1 MIINPYRYVTG
12 AGATGLLADY
22 PNASAAFSLRQLIS
36 TWTGA
41 VVEVRRT
48 VGSPATADFTAAEV
62 ADTTL
67 TTWVGAGNFGYVSTW
82 YDQSGNGFDAIQT
95 TEANQP
101 RIVNSG
107 TLVTTEGN
115 PAIDFLGTTQHLY
128 NLTGGTTGNGNIP
141 YNGGVSY
148 YCVLDMDGAGATQRL
163 WSDDITGAQG
173 YVIVTADGRVQ
184 LNDNNTGLEAVTTTA
199 YTTVGTIAELDSF
212 HFDSLT
218 GDYEWA
224 RDGSNNTGNLAT
236 WSDVAIDSSNTANF
250 AIMGSGN
257 GNQVGNG
264 RVQELI
270 IYPND
275 QSANRVGIE
284 TNINAHYT
292 IF

>member
-12 AGATGLLADY
+12 TGATGLLADY

-62 ADTTL
+62 DNGTL
-67 TTWVGAGNFGYVSTW
+67 TTWVGAGNFGYISTW

-115 PAIDFLGTTQHLY
+115 PAIDFLGTTQYLE
-128 NLTGGTTGNGNIP
+128 NAGNIP

-148 YCVLDMDGAGATQRL
+148 YCVVDMDGAAPTQRL

-173 YVIVTADGRVQ
+173 YFIVTADGRVQ
-184 LNDNNTGLEAVTTTA
+184 LNDNDTGYEVVTTTA
-199 YTTVGTIAELDSF
+199 YTTIGDIAELDSF
-212 HFDSLT
+212 HFNSLT
-218 GDYEWA
+218 GNYEWA
-224 RDGSNNTGNLAT
+224 RDGSNNTGFIPT

-250 AIMGSGN
+250 AIMGAGN

>member
-1 MIINPYRYVTG
+1 MIINSYRYAAG

-22 PNASAAFSLRQLIS
+22 PGASAAFSLRQLIS

-41 VVEVRRT
+41 VVEVRR
-48 VGSPATADFTAAEV
+48 SSDSATADFTAAEV
-62 ADTTL
+62 ADSTL
-67 TTWVGAGNFGYVSTW
+67 TTWTGANDGFVSKW

-148 YCVLDMDGAGATQRL
+148 YCVVDMDAAAATQRL

-173 YVIVTADGRVQ
+173 YLIVNANGRVQ
-184 LNDNNTGLEAVTTTA
+184 LNDNDTGFEEITTAA
-199 YTTVGTIAELDSF
+199 YTTIGTIAELDSF

-250 AIMGSGN
+250 AIMASGN

-275 QSANRVGIE
+275 QSANRTSIE
-284 TNINAHYT
+284 GNINTHYT